1 MSYSYGK
8 SIVTDGLVF
17 YVDAGNED
25 SYPGTGTTWSD
36 LVGGN
41 DGSFNNMDDVN
52 NPSNSY
58 DSGNGGS
65 IVFDGVDDYVE
76 VNSSSINSS
85 ITTEITVE
93 CFCLI
98 SANTQY
104 QVIGGGQDNTLYRY
118 TASFSYNQSGA
129 EDIGFDLEA
138 LGGQVRLYGSSSVN
152 TSTWLHLCGTYDGT
166 SAKLY
171 INSALSDTDSTTSG
185 NVVDFDNVTL
195 GKDINTSTGRYL
207 NGKIALFKI
216 YNRALSATEVT
227 QNYNALKNR
236 FI

>member
-1 MSYSYGK
+1 MSYSFGK

-17 YVDAGNED
+17 YVDAGND
-25 SYPGTGTTWSD
+25 NSYPGSGNTWSD
-36 LVGGN
+36 LIGSDDGTFSAIPTTDSANGN
-41 DGSFNNMDDVN
+41 
-52 NPSNSY
+52 
-58 DSGNGGS
+58 S

-104 QVIGGGQDNTLYRY
+104 QVIGGGQDTTLYRY

-138 LGGQVRLYGSSSVN
+138 LGGQVRLYSSSSVN

-171 INSALSDTDSTTSG
+171 INSALNDTDSTTSG

-195 GKDINTSTGRYL
+195 GKDIQTSAGRYL
-207 NGKIALFKI
+207 NGKMALFKI
-216 YNRALSATEVT
+216 YNRALSSTEIL